1 MKRRTLKRRYGHS
14 RRRRIFQ
21 GMKYMVEALTPTG
34 WKEIYSASSMVEAR
48 KLAAKW
54 RSDVGQETRFTNG
67 PDHPTLRGKW

>member
-1 MKRRTLKRRYGHS
+1 
-14 RRRRIFQ
+14 
-21 GMKYMVEALTPTG
+21 
-34 WKEIYSASSMVEAR
+34 MVEAR